1 MDKQTRIGNWF
12 LIIGFILLSPC
23 LIYFLYL
30 FMMWII
36 QMIQE
41 GDITKLVI
49 TSFLSG
55 IALIFIGCMIRYDSD
70 GTIDIEDY

>member
-1 MDKQTRIGNWF
+1 MDKQKRIGNWF
-12 LIIGFILLSPC
+12 LIVGFILLAPG
-23 LIYFLYL
+23 LIYFLYW
-30 FMMWII
+30 FTMWIV

-41 GDITKLVI
+41 GDITKLII

-55 IALIFIGCMIRYDSD
+55 IALIFIGCMICCDSD